1 MKLPEYFND
10 VESIVVK
17 DELGEFLG
25 STLDGEYEIK
35 YQDIVKMAGHSCA
48 TVAGAYL
55 MTLKGLK
62 ALYPNEIPQRGDIK
76 VELRDSATEGSV
88 GVSATVFTNITGSA
102 GELGFGGL
110 GGKHVRRNLL
120 SFNANIENFV
130 RFTRLDTGKSVEVKY
145 RPANVVHP
153 SNIMMTALGPQA
165 TEESK
170 KAFPAKWQ
178 EMVKTL
184 FDKVD
189 EVVEVI

>member
-1 MKLPEYFND
+1 MKLPEYFSGI
-10 VESIVVK
+10 EPIIIK

-25 STLDGEYEIK
+25 STLDGEFEIRYE
-35 YQDIVKMAGHSCA
+35 DIVKMAGHSCA

-62 ALYPNEIPQRGDIK
+62 ALYPNEIPERGNIK
-76 VELRDSATEGSV
+76 VELRDSVTEGSV
-88 GVSATVFTNITGSA
+88 GVSATVFTNITGAA

-120 SFNANIENFV
+120 SFNAPIENFV

-153 SNIMMTALGPQA
+153 SNVMMTALGPQA
-165 TEESK
+165 TAESK

-184 FDKVD
+184 FDRMD